1 MSEKIYLYPVWIRLW
16 HWFNAILCLLLI
28 FTGISM
34 QYSDPALPL
43 IRFDWSVS
51 IHNIAGIILVL
62 SYICFFLGNFLTP
75 NGRQYFLRKGIVKNL
90 IMQAR
95 YYAFGIF
102 KGENPPF
109 PITKEHKFNPL
120 QKFSYIFVM
129 YVTIPLVV
137 LTGIM
142 ILYPEFLVIDFFGNK
157 ALHITHIIHVIMGF
171 IVSLFLIVHI
181 YFCTIGHTPLSNF
194 KGMINGYHEIH

>member
-1 MSEKIYLYPVWIRLW
+1 MSEKIYLYPVWIRFW
-16 HWFNAILCLLLI
+16 HLFNAILCLLLI
-28 FTGISM
+28 ITGISM
-34 QYSDPALPL
+34 QYSDPAFPL

-51 IHNIAGIILVL
+51 IHNIAGIILAL
-62 SYICFFLGNFLTP
+62 SYICFFLGNILTP
-75 NGRQYFLRKGIVKNL
+75 NGRQYFFRKGIVKNL
-90 IMQAR
+90 ISQAR

-129 YVTIPLVV
+129 YVTMPLVI

-142 ILYPEFLVIDFFGNK
+142 LLYPDFLVIDLFGNK
-157 ALHITHIIHVIMGF
+157 ALHITDILHVMMGF

-194 KGMINGYHEIH
+194 KGMINGYHETH

>member
-28 FTGISM
+28 VTGISM
-34 QYSDPALPL
+34 QYSDPSFPI

-51 IHNIAGIILVL
+51 IHDIAGVLLTL
-62 SYICFFLGNFLTP
+62 SYIFFIIGNMLTT
-75 NGRQYFLRKGIVKNL
+75 NGQQYFFRKGIIKNL
-90 IMQAR
+90 WVQAR
-95 YYAFGIF
+95 FYAFGIF
-102 KGENPPF
+102 KGEKPPF

-129 YVTIPLVV
+129 YLVMPLVTI
-137 LTGIM
+137 TGIM
-142 ILYPEFLVIDFFGNK
+142 LFYPEDLVLNLFGNK
-157 ALHITHIIHVIMGF
+157 ALHITDIIHVMMGF
-171 IVSLFLIVHI
+171 MVSLFFIVHI

-194 KGMINGYHEIH
+194 KGMINGYHETH